1 MTSPTPRPSRPGRCS
16 SLLVDI
22 LWGAVLTGL
31 ATLAGWLV
39 FRST

>member
-1 MTSPTPRPSRPGRCS
+1 MP
-16 SLLVDI
+16 LQLIMVDM
-22 LWGAVLTGL
+22 LWGAFLTGL